1 MPEEVAYFDKFGE
14 VSMWDHTRF
23 IDFFFI
29 GMLIF
34 CPWHHYII
42 WFFFI
47 IILFFAEQNLEISL
61 LSPNC
66 DFPTQV
72 KVSWRWLE
80 ALPGDELEFWS
91 ILWQT
96 NNSTFIAKL
105 LILLFRVPLWSGKI
119 NVCEKYLIILQS
131 ISNLLTITSTPFHC
145 VDRINI

>member
-1 MPEEVAYFDKFGE
+1 MRSHKVY
-14 VSMWDHTRF
+14 W
-23 IDFFFI
+23 FFFHWYANI
-29 GMLIF
+29 LSLTSLYHLI
-34 CPWHHYII
+34 
-42 WFFFI
+42 FFI